1 MEIGFLSASFINLLV
16 NLSYVVISLVVAVY
30 ALIMIDNKLLKGV
43 NIQEELKKNNI
54 AVAIFA
60 STILIFVA
68 IIISFGLR
76 S

>member
-54 AVAIFA
+54 AVSIFA

>member
-1 MEIGFLSASFINLLV
+1 MELELVFASLINLTL
-16 NLSYVVISLVVAVY
+16 NICYTVISLFIAVY
-30 ALIMIDNKLLKGV
+30 ALVLIDRKLLKGV
-43 NIQEELKKNNI
+43 DIQEELKKNNI

-68 IIISFGLR
+68 IIISFGLQ

>member
-1 MEIGFLSASFINLLV
+1 MEFSFISASFVNLII
-16 NLSYVVISLVVAVY
+16 NLSYTIISLFIAVF
-30 ALIMIDNKLLKGV
+30 ALVLIDKKLLKDV
-43 NIQEELKKNNI
+43 DIQQELKNNNI

-68 IIISFGLR
+68 IIISFGLK